1 MIPAW
6 VPSLLVPLAEFLFI
20 SLPAMVKGTPPP
32 PPPDGRKPGFAGIDA
47 KVDADRAKQRAEME
61 RTQPTIT
68 PLTSTT
74 TTAVITTPP
83 TKS

>member
-6 VPSLLVPLAEFLFI
+6 VPSLLVPLAEFLFV

-32 PPPDGRKPGFAGIDA
+32 PPPDGHKPGFSGIDA
-47 KVDADRAKQRAEME
+47 KVDADRAKQRADLE
-61 RTQPTIT
+61 RTQPTTT
-68 PLTSTT
+68 PMTLTT
-74 TTAVITTPP
+74 TTAVTTPP